1 MQLCQLLLT
10 AVVSADGLLLEG
22 LQLVAES
29 DQLLLLS
36 DHSLLE
42 GECGVPREVET
53 LLQRE

>member
-1 MQLCQLLLT
+1 MQLRQLLLA

-22 LQLVAES
+22 LQLVTES

-36 DHSLLE
+36 EHSLLQ
-42 GECGVPREVET
+42 GERGVPREVET